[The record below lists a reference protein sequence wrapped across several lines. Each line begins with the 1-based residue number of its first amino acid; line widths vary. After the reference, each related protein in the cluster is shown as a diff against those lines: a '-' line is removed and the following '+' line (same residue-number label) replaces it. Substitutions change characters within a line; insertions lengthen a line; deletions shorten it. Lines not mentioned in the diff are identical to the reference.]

1 MFLLRRIMM
10 PINCGRVRRRNL
22 LHPLWVLLDVICATE
37 GDGFHSRFSYFTM
50 PMTEATDVPEQFNVG
65 NVKKR
70 SYQES
75 PRCCSMVSDRL

>member
-1 MFLLRRIMM
+1 
-10 PINCGRVRRRNL
+10 
-22 LHPLWVLLDVICATE
+22 
-37 GDGFHSRFSYFTM
+37 M